1 MSQAYWASSLAA
13 LASASACSLA
23 IVLLDFEADERRD
36 EGQDER
42 LATDRVSKYL
52 LDLLNLFFVFS
63 TRRRA
68 RFKVSFS
75 STSWASFV

>member
-1 MSQAYWASSLAA
+1 MSQAYWASSLAV

-42 LATDRVSKYL
+42 LATDRV
-52 LDLLNLFFVFS
+52 FQIF
-63 TRRRA
+63 A
-68 RFKVSFS
+68 RL
-75 STSWASFV
+75 T